1 MGVCG
6 IRAFREYDAVHF
18 LLQHRHR
25 CRGYREI
32 KVVQNRYIAP
42 DAKSGTIYRY
52 CYYTVFTGRM
62 QQKSVNSL
70 CKIRFL
76 PQDTRTGLPISRV
89 LTRQSQ
95 KSSCKMP
102 KTIPMKKPPQK
113 SYGGF
118 FSKSCSPRVVQCPDQ
133 RCTAIRHGTVERTAV
148 FEQLPHI
155 CGADAGSLRR
165 CRQKAER
172 KKRLAQR
179 RRGKYNRDKA
189 RRRGPKGGTVYE
201 RLL

>member
-18 LLQHRHR
+18 LPQHRHR

-32 KVVQNRYIAP
+32 KIVQNRYIAP

-76 PQDTRTGLPISRV
+76 PRDTRTGLPIPRV

-113 SYGGF
+113 ATEVSFPNPVHRASYSARTSDAQPSGTAPSSGQPYLSSSRTYVELMQALSGGAGKKTV
-118 FSKSCSPRVVQCPDQ
+118 SSSGSNRRMIAPR
-133 RCTAIRHGTVERTAV
+133 
-148 FEQLPHI
+148 
-155 CGADAGSLRR
+155 S
-165 CRQKAER
+165 
-172 KKRLAQR
+172 
-179 RRGKYNRDKA
+179 YS
-189 RRRGPKGGTVYE
+189 
-201 RLL
+201 